1 MYEKNVYDTFNFD
14 TKSYIKNSA
23 GQTKIFY
30 LGTSQISR
38 ALDSP
43 LSENSLATPI
53 L

>member
-1 MYEKNVYDTFNFD
+1 MKKMCMTHSILIK
-14 TKSYIKNSA
+14 KSHFKNSA

-30 LGTSQISR
+30 LGTWQISR